1 MDERGTLLA
10 LALAVSCCGLAATSG
25 ATQTEPGNCDMLV
38 GAFNVQVL
46 GKTKLSKKIVVDHLV
61 SIIRRYDCLLIQE
74 VRDASGVTIPALA
87 SLVNSDL
94 TPFEYVLSDRLGRTR
109 SKEQYAVFY
118 RSDKLTVSS
127 WSVYSDPGDK
137 FEREPIIAHI
147 SAVGQY
153 ANCFRKKFAVIGAHI
168 KPSDVPAELDALV
181 DVYDDFLTITANPN
195 ALLMGD
201 FNADCSYLSNTAERN
216 ARLFYEP
223 RFTNL
228 LENGV
233 DTTVKDTYCAY
244 DRIIAA
250 GDSLKAIVVKGSAT
264 VYRYDE
270 ILQLSQD
277 EADDVSDHYPVEVIL
292 KGVDSAAV
300 PARGTVHKAKP
311 GAPVTQQPTSPPC
324 SLRVGAFN
332 ADTFGSTKASKDV
345 VIDSLVKIIRRYDV
359 VLMQE
364 IRDSKGESIIKLS
377 DKVKSQAYPIEY
389 KVSDRLGRS
398 SRKEQYAVFYRAD
411 KIQMTKWFVADDP
424 TDVFERPPIVVQFKG
439 SGTYKDCFNL
449 QFSLVGIH
457 VKSSDVVNEL
467 AGLSAVYDHVA
478 TSLGNANT
486 LILGDMSADCS
497 YLSRAKQSQVAL
509 FTEPRF
515 EPLISDLSD
524 TTLSPSNCAYD
535 RIVAA
540 GDELKA
546 AVVPGTAG
554 VYRFDEDL
562 GLDASAA
569 DAVSNRYPV
578 EVELATSSLTP
589 NQ

>member
-1 MDERGTLLA
+1 MGQLTALLVLTLS
-10 LALAVSCCGLAATSG
+10 VGVCVTYAASE
-25 ATQTEPGNCDMLV
+25 TELGNCDMLV
-38 GAFNVQVL
+38 GAFNIQVL
-46 GKTKLSKKIVVDHLV
+46 GQSKMSKKSVVDHLV
-61 SIIRRYDCLLIQE
+61 TIIKRYDCLLIQE
-74 VRDASGVTIPALA
+74 VRDSSGEAIPTLA
-87 SLVNSDL
+87 NLVSGGG
-94 TPFEYVLSDRLGRTR
+94 TPFEYVLSDRLGRTN

-153 ANCFRKKFAVIGAHI
+153 ANCFTEKFAVIGAHI
-168 KPSDVPAELDALV
+168 RPSDVPAELDALV
-181 DVYDDFLTITANPN
+181 DVYDSMLTTTDNPN

-216 ARLFYEP
+216 ARLFNDP

-228 LENGV
+228 LESGV
-233 DTTVKDTYCAY
+233 DTTVKDSYCAY

-250 GDSLKAIVVKGSAT
+250 GDSLKAIVVEGSAT

-277 EADDVSDHYPVEVIL
+277 EADDVSDHYPVDVIL
-292 KGVDSAAV
+292 KGADSTAV
-300 PARGTVHKAKP
+300 PARGATSNVKRRRKQKP
-311 GAPVTQQPTSPPC
+311 VSPPC
-324 SLRVGAFN
+324 ALCVGAFN
-332 ADTFGSTKASKDV
+332 ADTFGRMKASKDAV
-345 VIDSLVKIIRRYDV
+345 VDSLVEVIRRYDV
-359 VLMQE
+359 VLVQE
-364 IRDSKGESIIKLS
+364 IRDASGKSIVQLA
-377 DKVKSQAYPIEY
+377 DAVKSKMYPIDYVLSE
-389 KVSDRLGRS
+389 RLGDS
-398 SRKEQYAVFYRAD
+398 SNKEQYAVFYRTD
-411 KIQMTKWFVADDP
+411 ELEVIKWFVADDP

-439 SGTYKDCFNL
+439 SGAYKDCFNL

-457 VKSSDVVNEL
+457 VKPSDAVSEL

-478 TSLGNANT
+478 ASLGNANA

-497 YLSRAKQSQVAL
+497 YLSNTEEGQVAL
-509 FTEPRF
+509 FTEPRYDL
-515 EPLISDLSD
+515 LISDYCD
-524 TTLSPSNCAYD
+524 TTLSSSNCAYD

-554 VYRFDEDL
+554 VYRFDKDL
-562 GLDASAA
+562 GLDADAA
-569 DAVSNRYPV
+569 EDVSNHYPV
-578 EVELATSSLTP
+578 EVELATSKRLP